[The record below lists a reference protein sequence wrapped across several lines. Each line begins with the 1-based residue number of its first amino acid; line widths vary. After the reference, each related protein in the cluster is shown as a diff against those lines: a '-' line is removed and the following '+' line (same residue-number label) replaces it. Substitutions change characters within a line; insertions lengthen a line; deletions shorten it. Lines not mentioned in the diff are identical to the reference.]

1 MGQDQPVSP
10 MRLLEMLVDR
20 FGAFEAIAYSSI
32 KLARFAP
39 PDELAMDPLVAN
51 AVLEFG
57 DDLREAATTVGQWAD
72 QLRANGDSGSRIT
85 GSSKGHVLARHRG
98 TQALPSTA

>member
-1 MGQDQPVSP
+1 MRPGDAQVQQLSP

-57 DDLREAATTVGQWAD
+57 DDLRGTA
-72 QLRANGDSGSRIT
+72 RAIT
-85 GSSKGHVLARHRG
+85 GRE
-98 TQALPSTA
+98 

>member
-1 MGQDQPVSP
+1 MEFPFRTKLRRYPVARDGGVGESCVRTGSELAGARL

-20 FGAFEAIAYSSI
+20 FGAFETIAYSSI

-57 DDLREAATTVGQWAD
+57 DDLREVAAMASHT
-72 QLRANGDSGSRIT
+72 RAVS
-85 GSSKGHVLARHRG
+85 
-98 TQALPSTA
+98 

>member
-1 MGQDQPVSP
+1 MRTDVGQDQPASP

-39 PDELAMDPLVAN
+39 LDELAMDPLVAN
-51 AVLEFG
+51 AILEFG
-57 DDLREAATTVGQWAD
+57 DDLRDAMAEAAD
-72 QLRANGDSGSRIT
+72 
-85 GSSKGHVLARHRG
+85 GHCLY
-98 TQALPSTA
+98 

>member
-1 MGQDQPVSP
+1 MRTGVGQDQQLSL

-51 AVLEFG
+51 AILEFG
-57 DDLREAATTVGQWAD
+57 DDLRYAAEAASNGQPRLKAD
-72 QLRANGDSGSRIT
+72 M
-85 GSSKGHVLARHRG
+85 VRG
-98 TQALPSTA
+98 LDFRQSEQQG

>member
-1 MGQDQPVSP
+1 VKNDDGSGCQVSP

-39 PDELAMDPLVAN
+39 PDELAMDLLVAN

-57 DDLREAATTVGQWAD
+57 DDLRCVAQAAAEGKT
-72 QLRANGDSGSRIT
+72 RAPT
-85 GSSKGHVLARHRG
+85 
-98 TQALPSTA
+98 

>member
-1 MGQDQPVSP
+1 MKNDDGNGRQVSP
-10 MRLLEMLVDR
+10 MRHLEMLVDR

-57 DDLREAATTVGQWAD
+57 DDLRHAAAVV
-72 QLRANGDSGSRIT
+72 SRER
-85 GSSKGHVLARHRG
+85 KA
-98 TQALPSTA
+98 

>member
-1 MGQDQPVSP
+1 MITGVAQDQQLSP
-10 MRLLEMLVDR
+10 MCLLEMLVDR

-39 PDELAMDPLVAN
+39 PDELPMDPLVAN

-57 DDLREAATTVGQWAD
+57 DDLRNAMGIAAER
-72 QLRANGDSGSRIT
+72 RA
-85 GSSKGHVLARHRG
+85 
-98 TQALPSTA
+98 